1 MGRQK
6 LLGETRHPSR
16 VKWNLVIAVVS
27 LAASILLLSA
37 TAQSQ
42 SKKKSKQ
49 TRPAKET
56 TLQAYLDHARQ
67 WQISYTPTTGSLWYP
82 SGSLSDLAR
91 DAKAYRRGDLITIQ
105 LAESTTSA
113 LQGSVQTQRT
123 YSASSGISAFFGLP
137 VAGSPVENMFS
148 PSSSQTLNGKGQTAL
163 STTLSTTLAA
173 NVVEV
178 LPNGLLVIEATRG
191 VEVTDQWEKLV
202 LHGIVRQEDISPTDV
217 VSSTSISHME
227 VTVEG
232 KGVITEGTHPLPG
245 ILRIFMRLVGF

>member
-1 MGRQK
+1 MNEMRSCSRPK
-6 LLGETRHPSR
+6 LRFAITL
-16 VKWNLVIAVVS
+16 AS
-27 LAASILLLSA
+27 LTTAFLMLAGA
-37 TAQSQ
+37 AQSQ
-42 SKKKSKQ
+42 SKEKNKQ
-49 TRPAKET
+49 PKPPKET
-56 TLQAYLDHARQ
+56 ALQAYLDHARQ
-67 WQISYTPTTGSLWYP
+67 WQVSYIPTTGSLWYP
-82 SGSLSDLAR
+82 SGSLSDMAR

-123 YSASSGISAFFGLP
+123 YTASSGISAFFGLP

-178 LPNGLLVIEATRG
+178 LPNGLLVIEATRD
-191 VEVTDQWEKLV
+191 VEVTNQWQKLV
-202 LHGIVRQEDISPTDV
+202 LHGIVRTEDISPSNV
-217 VSSTSISHME
+217 VSSTAVSHME
-227 VTVEG
+227 VAVEG

-245 ILRIFMRLVGF
+245 IMRIIMRLVGF

>member
-1 MGRQK
+1 MMDE
-6 LLGETRHPSR
+6 LDLPSR
-16 VKWNLVIAVVS
+16 FSRTIGMAPAFLAIAF
-27 LAASILLLSA
+27 LALAGGV
-37 TAQSQ
+37 QSQ
-42 SKKKSKQ
+42 AKKNKKQ
-49 TRPAKET
+49 AKPVKET
-56 TLQAYLDHARQ
+56 ALQTYLDHARQ
-67 WQISYTPTTGSLWYP
+67 WQLSYTPTTGSLWYP
-82 SGSLSDLAR
+82 GGTLSDMAR
-91 DAKAYRRGDLITIQ
+91 DAKAFRRGDLLTIQ

-123 YSASSGISAFFGLP
+123 YTASSGISAFFGLP

-178 LPNGLLVIEATRG
+178 LPNGLLVIEATRD
-191 VEVTDQWEKLV
+191 VEVTNQWQKLV
-202 LHGIVRQEDISPTDV
+202 LHGIVRQEDISPTNV
-217 VSSTSISHME
+217 VSSTAVSHME

-245 ILRIFMRLVGF
+245 IMRIIMRLVGF